1 MDWSVVIS
9 WRLTAYLG
17 LGLLWTLFRLKAI
30 MRVVERSDE
39 PVKTFKWKLFVNFAL
54 WWACMGI
61 LIVEGARLFRGPK
74 RVPADKLAA
83 AEQDFVRAFRR
94 RGEAR
99 MPESGLLRHIKADG
113 VQRQL
118 LKRIVVEVEAAREAA
133 GKKSVPDEELP
144 QYSSVEASLGRV
156 LALLVEYT
164 HVSRGAVPE
173 AAMVALRA
181 VGESVKTEDA
191 EKRRSDVV

>member
-30 MRVVERSDE
+30 MREVERSDE
-39 PVKTFKWKLFVNFAL
+39 PVRAFKWKLLVNFTV

-61 LIVEGARLFRGPK
+61 LIVEGVRLFCGPK
-74 RVPADKLAA
+74 HAVADELAA

-99 MPESGLLRHIKADG
+99 MPESGLLRHIKADS

-118 LKRIVVEVEAAREAA
+118 LKRIVAEVEVVREAA
-133 GKKSVPDEELP
+133 GQKSVPDEELP
-144 QYSSVEASLGRV
+144 QYNSVDASLGRV

-181 VGESVKTEDA
+181 VGAGAKTKDA
-191 EKRRSDVV
+191 EKQKSDAV